1 MDQPQAYLV
10 VHGHFY
16 QPPRTNP
23 FTGRIER
30 ENSAH
35 PWHDWNERITA
46 YCYRPNAY
54 ARILGGDGHIVSTT
68 NNYGHMSFDV
78 GPTLAAWL
86 MREAPETYGR
96 ICDGDRQSAKRR
108 SGHGNG
114 MAQAYSH
121 AILPLMNDRD
131 RRTQIRWGQAD
142 FRARFGRATEGM
154 WLPEAAVDDATLDA
168 LTDEGVRF
176 TVLSPD
182 QAGATRPIGASE
194 WAVLPRAEADP
205 PETTR
210 KGAIDSTRPY
220 RRFHGD
226 GSGRYIDV
234 FFYDAD
240 VARAVSSD
248 RLLGRS
254 SATFVSRFMARGGAM
269 RTDAP
274 PLLHTANDGESY
286 GHHTPF
292 GDRTLAYAL
301 THEAPSRGLRVTNY
315 AEYLALHPPM
325 DEVRL
330 RISEDGLGSSWS
342 CPHGLGR
349 WTRDC
354 GCRGGDP
361 QWSQAWRKPLRAALD
376 LVRDGGYAFFEQ
388 AAADTLPDP
397 SAARDDYV
405 GDAFDVTW
413 RDRMLGEMGARIVAL
428 LEMQFHGQL
437 MYSSCGWYHSDIG
450 GLETRIVLRH
460 AARAMNLWRQ
470 AGGNP
475 CESAFLE
482 QLAEARSNRA
492 ELGTGADIYR
502 RFASAEGG

>member
-1 MDQPQAYLV
+1 MAEPQAYLV

-46 YCYRPNAY
+46 HCYRPNAF
-54 ARILGGDGHIVSTT
+54 AHILGGDGRIVSTA

-86 MREAPETYGR
+86 MREAPETYER
-96 ICDGDRQSAKRR
+96 ICNGDRQSARRR

-114 MAQAYSH
+114 LAQAYSH
-121 AILPLMNDRD
+121 AILPLMTDRD
-131 RRTQIRWGQAD
+131 RRTQIRWAQAD
-142 FRARFGRATEGM
+142 FRERFGRATEGM
-154 WLPEAAVDDATLDA
+154 WLPEAAVDDPTLDA

-176 TVLSPD
+176 TILSPG
-182 QAGATRPIGASE
+182 QAGATRPIGAGE
-194 WAVLPRAEADP
+194 WTPLGSADAS
-205 PETTR
+205 
-210 KGAIDSTRPY
+210 GIAIDPTRPY

-226 GSGRYIDV
+226 GSGRFIDL
-234 FFYDAD
+234 FFYDED
-240 VARAVSSD
+240 IARAVSSD

-254 SATFVSRFMARGGAM
+254 SADFISRFWAGGRAM
-269 RTDAP
+269 RTNAP

-301 THEAPSRGLRVTNY
+301 THEAAHRGLRVTNY
-315 AEYLALHPPM
+315 AEYLTLHSPE

-330 RISEDGLGSSWS
+330 RVSDDGLGTSWS

-354 GCRGGDP
+354 GCRAGDP
-361 QWSQAWRKPLRAALD
+361 QWNQAWRAPLRAALD
-376 LVRDGGYAFFEQ
+376 LVRDGAHAFFED
-388 AAADTLPDP
+388 AASDRLPDP
-397 SAARDDYV
+397 WAARDAFV
-405 GDAFDVTW
+405 RDAFDLTW
-413 RDRMLGEMGARIVAL
+413 RDRTRAEMGKRIVAL

-437 MYSSCGWYHSDIG
+437 MYASCGWYHSDIG

-460 AARAMNLWRQ
+460 AARTMSLWQ
-470 AGGNP
+470 KAGGNP
-475 CESAFLE
+475 CEAAFLE

-492 ELGTGADIYR
+492 ELGTGTDIYQ